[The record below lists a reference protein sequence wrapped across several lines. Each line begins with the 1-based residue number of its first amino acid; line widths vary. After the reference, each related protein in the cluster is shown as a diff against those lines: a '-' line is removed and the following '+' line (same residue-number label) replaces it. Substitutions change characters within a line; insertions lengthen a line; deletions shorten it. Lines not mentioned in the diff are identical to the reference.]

1 MNDSP
6 NSPDFDWVTARENCS
21 LEREFSL
28 LKRFVKQ
35 NYDTKKGFLR
45 KHHAVQFSFTEDNDR
60 EFFVSREPKGMQWEI
75 YTLFCFH
82 SETNILS
89 LMVSGKTP
97 S

>member
-6 NSPDFDWVTARENCS
+6 NSPDFDWVTAREKCS

-35 NYDTKKGFLR
+35 NCDTKKGFLR

-60 EFFVSREPKGMQWEI
+60 EFFVSREPKGDEVGNI
-75 YTLFCFH
+75 YTVLF
-82 SETNILS
+82 S
-89 LMVSGKTP
+89 LRNEHIVVNG
-97 S
+97 